1 MITPTKAFGSAA
13 GAIALLIASTASGND
28 STAELAAGGL
38 VLTKSPAIEMRS
50 EDLFISP
57 SLVKVHYKFA
67 NTSASDVTVT
77 VAFPM
82 PDITTQGVDDM
93 LSIPTQNP
101 QNILGFSTLVD
112 GKPVV
117 AQVEQ
122 KALKDGV
129 DQTAYLRS
137 LGIPLAPH
145 LASTNAALD
154 RLPQATK
161 DALVAKQLAVIDEY
175 GTDANKPLEKHW
187 EATWTLKTTYFW
199 RQTFPA
205 GRVLDVQ
212 HRYTPSLGES
222 AGTSWGSDAYAKE
235 AEYAEKRAHYC
246 VDNDFLASVRKTIKP
261 GEQYSQMSEQ
271 RLEYI
276 LSSGA
281 NWKSPIGDFRM
292 VVDKGAAANL
302 VSFCGEG
309 VRKISPTQF
318 EVRHTNFTPTS
329 DVSILILLPP
339 WKASSAPVPGP
350 GRA

>member
-1 MITPTKAFGSAA
+1 MTTPTKAFGLAA
-13 GAIALLIASTASGND
+13 GALALLVASAASGND

-50 EDLFISP
+50 EDLLISP
-57 SLVKVHYKFA
+57 NLVRVHYKFA
-67 NTSASDVTVT
+67 NTSARAVTVT

-82 PDITTQGVDDM
+82 PDITTEGVDDT
-93 LSIPTQNP
+93 LSIPTKNP

-112 GKPVV
+112 GKPVA

-129 DQTAYLRS
+129 DQTAYLSS
-137 LGIPLAPH
+137 LGVPLAPH
-145 LASTNAALD
+145 LQSTDDALD
-154 RLPQATK
+154 RLPQAAR
-161 DALVAKQLAVIDEY
+161 DELVAKNLAIVDEY
-175 GTDANKPLEKHW
+175 GDSDNTVRKHW
-187 EATWTLKTTYFW
+187 VATWTLKTTYFW

-222 AGTSWGSDAYAKE
+222 AGTAWGSDAFAKDPGYAGR
-235 AEYAEKRAHYC
+235 RAHYC
-246 VDNDFLASVRKTIKP
+246 VDDDFLNSVRKTIKP
-261 GEQYSQMSEQ
+261 GEQYSRMTEQ

-281 NWKSPIGDFRM
+281 NWKAPIGDFHM
-292 VVDKGAAANL
+292 VIDKGAAANL
-302 VSFCGEG
+302 VSFCGDG

-318 EVRHTNFTPTS
+318 EVRHTNFTPTR

-339 WKASSAPVPGP
+339 ARG
-350 GRA
+350 